1 MDGRQRNVT
10 PIKLS
15 PDQHALPPQ
24 SGPAVLD
31 SRFTAVGRGI
41 GKCRVHMPTGAGQS
55 TFVDS
60 RGCLMSYVTIQ
71 GKARLLAPVVLLAAL
86 AACSGKDE
94 TAAPTAAT
102 AAAPAAAPAAA
113 AVDQA
118 ASNKVQAMDTA
129 QLRDSASTAL
139 RENRMYA
146 PAGDNAMEYYLALRD
161 KLPEDASIKN
171 ALTDLQ
177 PYTLIAA
184 EQALG
189 REDFTEAQRLIA
201 MVEKVDP
208 TAPALPRLKQGVT
221 GGIQVAERRTVEEAD
236 KAKKDAE
243 NRAKQQVEQQRLAQ
257 QQAGEASA
265 AQQLAARQ
273 EAARKE
279 SERLE
284 AERQAATRRESEQ
297 RSAAQAAAQQ
307 AAAPKPA
314 AAAAAPA
321 LRAVSTPAPRYP
333 ADALRSGTSGEVLVE
348 LTIGTDGSVTD
359 ARVLRATP
367 ARVFDREALSAVR
380 RWKFEPIASSVT
392 TRRTLAFAP
401 NK

>member
-1 MDGRQRNVT
+1 
-10 PIKLS
+10 
-15 PDQHALPPQ
+15 
-24 SGPAVLD
+24 
-31 SRFTAVGRGI
+31 
-41 GKCRVHMPTGAGQS
+41 
-55 TFVDS
+55 
-60 RGCLMSYVTIQ
+60 MSYVTIQ

-94 TAAPTAAT
+94 TAAPAPAGTAT
-102 AAAPAAAPAAA
+102 PAAAPAPAA
-113 AVDQA
+113 ADQA
-118 ASNKVQAMDTA
+118 ASNKVQAMDTT

-221 GGIQVAERRTVEEAD
+221 GGIQVAERRTVDEAD

-257 QQAGEASA
+257 QQASEATA

-273 EAARKE
+273 EATRKE

-284 AERQAATRRESEQ
+284 AERQAAARRESEQ

-314 AAAAAPA
+314 AAPS

>member
-1 MDGRQRNVT
+1 
-10 PIKLS
+10 
-15 PDQHALPPQ
+15 
-24 SGPAVLD
+24 
-31 SRFTAVGRGI
+31 
-41 GKCRVHMPTGAGQS
+41 
-55 TFVDS
+55 
-60 RGCLMSYVTIQ
+60 MSYVMSK
-71 GKARLLAPVVLLAAL
+71 GKLRLLAPALLL
-86 AACSGKDE
+86 TTLVACSGKDE
-94 TAAPTAAT
+94 TT
-102 AAAPAAAPAAA
+102 APAAAPATPAA
-113 AVDQA
+113 AAPA
-118 ASNKVQAMDTA
+118 APAVAEKVQAMDTQ
-129 QLRDSASTAL
+129 QLRDLASAAL

-161 KLPEDASIKN
+161 KLPDDASIKS

-184 EQALG
+184 EQALS
-189 REDFTEAQRLIA
+189 REDFTETQRLIA
-201 MVEKVDP
+201 LVEKVDP

-221 GGIQVAERRTVEEAD
+221 GSMQVAERRTVEEAD

-243 NRAKQQVEQQRLAQ
+243 TRAKQQVEQQRMAQ
-257 QQAGEASA
+257 QQAAEASA
-265 AQQLAARQ
+265 AQQLAAKQ
-273 EAARKE
+273 EAARKD
-279 SERLE
+279 SERQE
-284 AERQAATRRESEQ
+284 AERQAASRREAEQ

-307 AAAPKPA
+307 AAAPKP

-348 LTIGTDGSVTD
+348 LSIGTDGSVTD

-367 ARVFDREALSAVR
+367 ARVFDREALNAVK
-380 RWKFEPIASSVT
+380 RWKFEPINSPTT

>member
-1 MDGRQRNVT
+1 
-10 PIKLS
+10 
-15 PDQHALPPQ
+15 
-24 SGPAVLD
+24 
-31 SRFTAVGRGI
+31 
-41 GKCRVHMPTGAGQS
+41 
-55 TFVDS
+55 
-60 RGCLMSYVTIQ
+60 MSYVMSK
-71 GKARLLAPVVLLAAL
+71 GKLRLLAPALLL
-86 AACSGKDE
+86 TTLVACSGKDE
-94 TAAPTAAT
+94 P
-102 AAAPAAAPAAA
+102 AAPAAAPATPAA
-113 AVDQA
+113 AAPA
-118 ASNKVQAMDTA
+118 APVVADKVQAMDTQ
-129 QLRDSASTAL
+129 QLRDLASAAL
-139 RENRMYA
+139 RDNRMYA

-161 KLPEDASIKN
+161 KLPDDASIKS

-184 EQALG
+184 EQALS
-189 REDFTEAQRLIA
+189 REDFTETQRLIA
-201 MVEKVDP
+201 LVEKVDP

-221 GGIQVAERRTVEEAD
+221 GSMQVAERRTVEEAD

-243 NRAKQQVEQQRLAQ
+243 TRAKQQVEQQRLAQ
-257 QQAGEASA
+257 QQAAEATA
-265 AQQLAARQ
+265 AQQLAAKQ
-273 EAARKE
+273 EAARKD

-284 AERQAATRRESEQ
+284 AERQAAARREAEQ

-307 AAAPKPA
+307 AAAPKP
-314 AAAAAPA
+314 AAAPA

-367 ARVFDREALSAVR
+367 ARTFDREALNAVR
-380 RWKFEPIASSVT
+380 RWKFEPISSPTT

>member
-1 MDGRQRNVT
+1 
-10 PIKLS
+10 
-15 PDQHALPPQ
+15 
-24 SGPAVLD
+24 
-31 SRFTAVGRGI
+31 
-41 GKCRVHMPTGAGQS
+41 
-55 TFVDS
+55 
-60 RGCLMSYVTIQ
+60 MSYVMSK
-71 GKARLLAPVVLLAAL
+71 GKLRLLAPALLL
-86 AACSGKDE
+86 TTLVACSGRDE
-94 TAAPTAAT
+94 PAAPATATATPAAT
-102 AAAPAAAPAAA
+102 APAAPAVAE
-113 AVDQA
+113 
-118 ASNKVQAMDTA
+118 KVQAMDTQ
-129 QLRDSASTAL
+129 QLRDLASAAL
-139 RENRMYA
+139 RDNRMYA

-161 KLPEDASIKN
+161 KLPDDASIKS

-184 EQALG
+184 EQALS
-189 REDFTEAQRLIA
+189 REDFTETQRLIA
-201 MVEKVDP
+201 LVEKVDP

-221 GGIQVAERRTVEEAD
+221 GSMQVAERRTVEEAD

-243 NRAKQQVEQQRLAQ
+243 TRAKQQVEQQRLAQ
-257 QQAGEASA
+257 QQAAEATA
-265 AQQLAARQ
+265 AQQLAAKQ
-273 EAARKE
+273 EAARKD

-284 AERQAATRRESEQ
+284 AERQAAARREAEQ

-307 AAAPKPA
+307 AAAPKP
-314 AAAAAPA
+314 AAAPA

-367 ARVFDREALSAVR
+367 ARTFDREALNAVR
-380 RWKFEPIASSVT
+380 RWKFEPISSPTT